1 MLSNERI
8 REIAAAMKS
17 FNVDSML
24 TWYSRLL
31 DVFADVDESYPVL
44 QKTSL
49 QFYAYTFQHLR
60 RQGCGWYFYSHAS
73 PERVMKSRIEPPNSA
88 YLNQS

>member
-24 TWYSRLL
+24 TWYSRVL
-31 DVFADVDESYPVL
+31 DVFADVAESYPVL

-49 QFYAYTFQHLR
+49 QFYAYTFQRSEKARLWVVSLQPR
-60 RQGCGWYFYSHAS
+60 L
-73 PERVMKSRIEPPNSA
+73 SRTSNEVKD
-88 YLNQS
+88 